1 MIAILSSF
9 NSFNQFSILFPI
21 FRETKIIAKKVSCNF
36 RNEISPPIIRFLPV
50 TRLEFA
56 APRRGERRKR
66 GRGGRTSFR
75 GAHTCVSTKIRSLNT
90 GRGWNSSGSRHVPRE
105 PRHVRR
111 FTDSSRILRLRR
123 RDYVASPFKTP
134 VGFILL
140 APFPPSAALAAPFCP
155 NWTEI
160 GWRIE
165 EVNGVIM
172 MSRRSLLNPFCLF
185 SGRKGTLLGFGQFKS
200 SGCLVFWYLD

>member
-1 MIAILSSF
+1 M
-9 NSFNQFSILFPI
+9 QFSKWNFSAHHPLPSCYSVGI
-21 FRETKIIAKKVSCNF
+21 RSSSQGGKK
-36 RNEISPPIIRFLPV
+36 E
-50 TRLEFA
+50 
-56 APRRGERRKR
+56 ERK
-66 GRGGRTSFR
+66 GGRTSFR

-155 NWTEI
+155 NWTEM